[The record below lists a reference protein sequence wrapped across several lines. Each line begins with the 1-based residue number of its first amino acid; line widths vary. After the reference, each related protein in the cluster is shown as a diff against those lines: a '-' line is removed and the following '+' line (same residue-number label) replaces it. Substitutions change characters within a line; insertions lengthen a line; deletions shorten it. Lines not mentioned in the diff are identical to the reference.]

1 MTERTHPKFTLD
13 ADPTYKLAVLIPR
26 LGLPSAELQV
36 IFKARSPE
44 EMAALDKKFR
54 EEKTGDVEAV
64 LEVASGWEL
73 PDAFNAKAIKAV
85 QAKQPGFAAAVIKA
99 YFAEYERVR
108 LGN

>member
-54 EEKTGDVEAV
+54 DKQPSDLAVV

-73 PDAFNAKAIKAV
+73 PNAFNEESIKTV
-85 QAKQPGFAAAVIKA
+85 LEKHPGFAAAVVKA